1 MSVTKLTRA
10 EKRRLMKEENKQAK
24 TPTYQFTKEQIDT
37 MIREEAEK
45 QLNAIKKE
53 VTEES
58 IAAAMELLFVLPME
72 VLMDNFWQKSYKQK
86 IPKFTELLLD
96 YYERW
101 ENGELNMDEM
111 KEDLWTYGGVR
122 LQQVED

>member
-1 MSVTKLTRA
+1 MSRA
-10 EKRRLMKEENKQAK
+10 EKRRLMRDAVKIAK
-24 TPTYQFTKEQIDT
+24 TPTYQFTKEQIDA

-45 QLNAIKKE
+45 KLSSIKQE
-53 VTEES
+53 VTDEA
-58 IAAAMELLFVLPME
+58 IATAMVLLFTLPME
-72 VLMDNFWQKSYKQK
+72 VLMDHFWPKSYAKN

-122 LQQVED
+122 LQQVN

>member
-1 MSVTKLTRA
+1 MTRA

-24 TPTYQFTKEQIDT
+24 TPTYQFTKEQIDV
-37 MIREEAEK
+37 MIQAEVERKLGEIK
-45 QLNAIKKE
+45 QEI
-53 VTEES
+53 TEES

-72 VLMDNFWQKSYKQK
+72 VLMDNFWQKSYQQK

-96 YYERW
+96 YYQAW
-101 ENGELNMDEM
+101 ENGELDMDKM
-111 KEDLWTYGGVR
+111 KEDLWTYGGIR

>member
-1 MSVTKLTRA
+1 MTRA

-24 TPTYQFTKEQIDT
+24 TPTYQFTKEQIDA
-37 MIREEAEK
+37 MIQAEVERKLGEIK
-45 QLNAIKKE
+45 QEI
-53 VTEES
+53 TEES

-72 VLMDNFWQKSYKQK
+72 VLMDNFWQKSYAQK

-96 YYERW
+96 YYQAW
-101 ENGELNMDEM
+101 ENGELDMDKM
-111 KEDLWTYGGVR
+111 KEDLWTYGGIR